1 MNTMMID
8 FVICRYSWSLE
19 PHRDP
24 FLVKMKQMEVT
35 KEEIIGSGR
44 HCIVEG
50 I

>member
-1 MNTMMID
+1 MID
-8 FVICRYSWSLE
+8 CVICRYSWSFE

-24 FLVKMKQMEVT
+24 FLVKMMQMEVT
-35 KEEIIGSGR
+35 KEEIIRSGR